1 MKHFGQ
7 TSPATFLVSS
17 WVETK
22 SYLGWWGAIKY
33 RVFQMKIVTN
43 KLLLLTEKVPFS
55 PYFGKVTTKVLIII

>member
-22 SYLGWWGAIKY
+22 SYLGWWGTGGAIKY
-33 RVFQMKIVTN
+33 RVFHMQKVTN
-43 KLLLLTEKVPFS
+43 ELLITGTFAIFHPMLVK
-55 PYFGKVTTKVLIII
+55 PYS